1 VEQKPKKWRWGFK
14 RWILLAVIIG
24 NVIASQYYAPVLPH
38 IQMAAEK
45 LPSGLAIV
53 PLAAGIL
60 ILILTL
66 IHRAWEGLLV
76 CGWMGVLAALPTF
89 FDGFTWTNTL
99 TALVI
104 SMTILTLIGLS
115 VRRATRSRDLVPRG
129 FSGAVE
135 AILEV
140 IYNLTESTA
149 GKWAKTI
156 FPFFATITLLVL
168 VSNWTELLPGVDSI
182 GILEPVKT
190 GVNGHAIK
198 ELLPG
203 VSTVT
208 KGEVAGGETY
218 LLTPFVRV
226 LSTDLN
232 FTVALAL
239 IAVTMTQVIGVK
251 AQGAGYFTK
260 FWNTRTVFSK
270 PFFGVLDWV
279 VGILETISEF
289 SKVLSFSF
297 RLFGNIFAGSVL
309 LFVIGY
315 IVPYFAQSGFLML
328 EFFVGA
334 IQAIVFGMLAMV
346 FMSQATQGHGGH
358 EEEHH

>member
-24 NVIASQYYAPVLPH
+24 NVIASKYYAPVLPH

-45 LPSGLAIV
+45 LPGGLAIV
-53 PLAAGIL
+53 PLIAGIF

-66 IHRAWEGLLV
+66 LNRAWEGLLV

-89 FDGFTWTNTL
+89 LDGFTWTNTL

-115 VRRATRSRDLVPRG
+115 VRRATRSGDMVPRG

-135 AILEV
+135 ALLEV

-149 GKWAKTI
+149 GKWAKNI

-168 VSNWTELLPGVDSI
+168 VSNWTELIPGVDSI
-182 GILEPVKT
+182 GILEHPKEGAHGYAVKE
-190 GVNGHAIK
+190 V
-198 ELLPG
+198 LPG
-203 VSTVT
+203 IATIV
-208 KGEVAGGETY
+208 KGDAHEGDTY
-218 LLTPFVRV
+218 LLTPYVRV

-251 AQGAGYFTK
+251 AQGVGYFTK

-270 PFFGVLDWV
+270 PFFGVLDLV

-289 SKVLSFSF
+289 SKILSFSF

-315 IVPYFAQSGFLML
+315 IVPYFAQSGFLLL

-346 FMSQATQGHGGH
+346 FMSLATQGHGAH
-358 EEEHH
+358 EDEHH

>member
-1 VEQKPKKWRWGFK
+1 MEPKPKIWRWGVK
-14 RWILLAVIIG
+14 RWILLAVIVG
-24 NVIASQYYAPVLPH
+24 NVIASAYFAPVLPH

-45 LPSGLAIV
+45 LPGGLAVV
-53 PLAAGIL
+53 PLVAGIL
-60 ILILTL
+60 LLILTL
-66 IHRAWEGLLV
+66 INRAWEGLLV

-89 FDGFTWTNTL
+89 VPGFAWTNTL
-99 TALVI
+99 SALVI
-104 SMTILTLIGLS
+104 SMTILSLIGLS
-115 VRRATRSRDLVPRG
+115 VRRASRSGDLVPKG

-135 AILEV
+135 ALLEV

-168 VSNWTELLPGVDSI
+168 VSNWTELIPGVDSI
-182 GILEPVKT
+182 GILEPPLAGTHGYAV
-190 GVNGHAIK
+190 K

-203 VSTVT
+203 IETVV
-208 KGEVAGGETY
+208 KGTAHEGEAKI
-218 LLTPFVRV
+218 LTPFVRV

-239 IAVTMTQVIGVK
+239 IAVTMTQVVGVMS
-251 AQGAGYFTK
+251 QGTRYFTK
-260 FWNTRTVFSK
+260 FWNTKSVFSR
-270 PFFGVLDWV
+270 PFFGVLDLV
-279 VGILETISEF
+279 VGLLETISEF
-289 SKVLSFSF
+289 AKILSFSF

-309 LFVIGY
+309 LFVIGF
-315 IVPYFAQSGFLML
+315 IVPYFAQSGFLLL
-328 EFFVGA
+328 EFFVGL

-358 EEEHH
+358 ENE

>member
-1 VEQKPKKWRWGFK
+1 METKPKKWRFGFK
-14 RWILLAVIIG
+14 RWILLAVIVG
-24 NVIASQYYAPVLPH
+24 NVIASRYYAPVLPH

-53 PLAAGIL
+53 PLVACAL

-66 IHRAWEGLLV
+66 VYRAWEGLLV
-76 CGWMGVLAALPTF
+76 SGWMVVLAALPTF
-89 FDGFTWTNTL
+89 LKGFEWTNTL

-104 SMTILTLIGLS
+104 SMMILTLIGLS
-115 VRRATRSRDLVPRG
+115 VRRAARSGDLVPHG

-140 IYNLTESTA
+140 VYNLTESTA
-149 GKWAKTI
+149 GKWARNI

-182 GILEPVKT
+182 GLLEEPAA
-190 GVNGHAIK
+190 GVSGHAVK
-198 ELLPG
+198 AVLPG
-203 VSTVT
+203 VKTLT
-208 KGEVAGGETY
+208 KGEATGSEAFI
-218 LLTPFVRV
+218 LTPFVRV

-239 IAVTMTQVIGVK
+239 IAVTMTQVIGVR
-251 AQGAGYFTK
+251 AHGVGYFTK
-260 FWNTRTVFSK
+260 FWNTKTMFTK

-279 VGILETISEF
+279 VGILETISEI

-346 FMSQATQGHGGH
+346 FMSQATQGHGGQ
-358 EEEHH
+358 EEHD

>member
-1 VEQKPKKWRWGFK
+1 VEQKPKKWRWGIK

-24 NVIASQYYAPVLPH
+24 NVIAAQYYAPVLPH

-45 LPSGLAIV
+45 LPAGLAIA
-53 PLAAGIL
+53 PLLAGVL
-60 ILILTL
+60 ILVLTL
-66 IHRAWEGLLV
+66 VNRAWEGLLV
-76 CGWMGVLAALPTF
+76 CGWMGVLAGLPVVF
-89 FDGFTWTNTL
+89 AGFAWTNTL

-104 SMTILTLIGLS
+104 SITILTLIGLS
-115 VRRATRSRDLVPRG
+115 VRRATRSGDLVPKG
-129 FSGAVE
+129 FSGAIE

-149 GKWAKTI
+149 GKWAKNI

-182 GILEPVKT
+182 GILEHPKEGVHGYAVKE
-190 GVNGHAIK
+190 V
-198 ELLPG
+198 LPG
-203 VSTVT
+203 VETVV
-208 KGEVAGGETY
+208 KGEAHEGESY

-239 IAVTMTQVIGVK
+239 IAVTMTQVIGVR
-251 AQGAGYFTK
+251 AHGIGYFTK

-289 SKVLSFSF
+289 SKILSFSF

-346 FMSQATQGHGGH
+346 FMSQAAQGHGEH
-358 EEEHH
+358 E

>member
-45 LPSGLAIV
+45 LPSSLAIV
-53 PLAAGIL
+53 PLIAGIL
-60 ILILTL
+60 ILILTV
-66 IHRAWEGLLV
+66 INRAWEGLLV

-89 FDGFTWTNTL
+89 FEGFAWTSTL
-99 TALVI
+99 TALVFSI
-104 SMTILTLIGLS
+104 TILTLIGLS
-115 VRRATRSRDLVPRG
+115 VRRATLSGDLVPRG
-129 FSGAVE
+129 FSGAIE

-182 GILEPVKT
+182 GILEHPVAGAHGYPVKE
-190 GVNGHAIK
+190 V
-198 ELLPG
+198 LPG
-203 VSTVT
+203 VETVV
-208 KGEVAGGETY
+208 KGEAHEGEAF

-239 IAVTMTQVIGVK
+239 IAVTMTQVVGVK
-251 AQGAGYFTK
+251 AQGLGYFRK
-260 FWNTRTVFSK
+260 FWNTKTMWSK
-270 PFFGVLDWV
+270 PFFGVLDFI
-279 VGILETISEF
+279 VGILETISEI

-309 LFVIGY
+309 LFVIGF
-315 IVPYFAQSGFLML
+315 IVPYFAQSAFVLL

-358 EEEHH
+358 EEEQH